1 MESLYRTYRPQT
13 FDDVVGQTQVVST
26 LTHAILENRV
36 NHAYLFCG
44 PRGTGKT
51 TMARL
56 LAKALLC
63 EQGAGHLPDG
73 TCEQCLAIAAGTHPD
88 VLEIDAASRTGV
100 DDVREEIINRVGYA
114 PVQGRYKFYI
124 IDEVH
129 MLTKAA
135 FNALLKTLEEPPAHV
150 IFVLCTTDP
159 QQIPQTILSRVQRF
173 DFKPISSA
181 DILAH
186 LQKICDKEGFSY
198 DIAALELVVK
208 HARGGM
214 RDALSLLEKLSV
226 FGEKNISLEVAQ
238 SLLGEVSSETL
249 AQMGTALAQH
259 NIPLLLEGVA
269 GFVEQGKDLLQATRE
284 LCAHLRDVYVASAV
298 ADTKGILD
306 VGEEETA
313 LLVHEAAAF
322 GTSDQVLY
330 AMCELQDALK
340 EMRFALNP
348 RLVLEIA
355 LCKIARP
362 QGELTLESL
371 AARISALEAGT
382 PATRMNTVP
391 ATPPGGAALSA
402 PAPTAED
409 RPAPAPAA
417 EPVPAAKP
425 VPAAT
430 VPVATPAPVATAP
443 AAPAP
448 TVTAPAATPA
458 PAATA
463 PASTPS
469 AAVSPAPAAKTTLP
483 QSRATAQ
490 DQRLWRETKSML
502 IKTNP
507 SYGSLIKDTVLA
519 LRDQN
524 TLYVTFPSYA
534 TFPYTMMGRP
544 EAARIVKEAAT
555 AQFGDINITYEL
567 DKTGQF
573 DAGTAAAT
581 MAATAPVSVK
591 ASAPAVSPMAAP
603 TPMAAQSTSTPA
615 ATQSAPAST
624 PVSAPAPAPTST
636 LDSAQQAP
644 QAPVWDDKV
653 PPYDDVP
660 AYDDTVPWEEPAAAA
675 PITAPATVST
685 STPAPASVPAS
696 SPTLEPLSAP
706 APVAKTPSAPAAV
719 PVAKTPS
726 APAAVPKAKTPSTPG
741 EKKRKELTSKEQK
754 RVFDLLTAAFGDG
767 VTVKD

>member
-173 DFKPISSA
+173 DFKPISST

-249 AQMGTALAQH
+249 AQMGTALAHH

-306 VGEEETA
+306 AGEEETA

-382 PATRMNTVP
+382 SATRMNTVP
-391 ATPPGGAALSA
+391 AATPVPAVTASAPAPIAPASVTATQPAPVAAPA
-402 PAPTAED
+402 PAPTA
-409 RPAPAPAA
+409 
-417 EPVPAAKP
+417 
-425 VPAAT
+425 
-430 VPVATPAPVATAP
+430 PVATPAPAPTAP
-443 AAPAP
+443 AP
-448 TVTAPAATPA
+448 
-458 PAATA
+458 
-463 PASTPS
+463 TPS
-469 AAVSPAPAAKTTLP
+469 AAVSPAPAAQTTLP

-534 TFPYTMMGRP
+534 TFPYTMMGRL

-581 MAATAPVSVK
+581 MAATAPVSVTE
-591 ASAPAVSPMAAP
+591 SAPAVSPMAAP
-603 TPMAAQSTSTPA
+603 TPMATQSAPTPA
-615 ATQSAPAST
+615 AAQSAPAST
-624 PVSAPAPAPTST
+624 PVLAPTPAPAPAPVPTST
-636 LDSAQQAP
+636 ANSAQQAP
-644 QAPVWDDKV
+644 DAPVWDDEV
-653 PPYDDVP
+653 PPYEDVP

-675 PITAPATVST
+675 PITAPAAVST
-685 STPAPASVPAS
+685 PTPAPASVPVS
-696 SPTLEPLSAP
+696 SPTLEPLAAP
-706 APVAKTPSAPAAV
+706 APVAKTPSAPAAA

-726 APAAVPKAKTPSTPG
+726 APAPVPKAKTPSAPG